1 MASLSGTRLTVD
13 EYRARNDRG
22 RMSGASRQRRHRE
35 RQAAGGRLYHAEL
48 DEVALEALLAASF
61 GLDMIDEGAAG

>member
-1 MASLSGTRLTVD
+1 MSTARGTI
-13 EYRARNDRG
+13 
-22 RMSGASRQRRHRE
+22 GAHERRSRQRRHRE

-48 DEVALEALLAASF
+48 DEVALEALLASF